1 MEIAIQQNKISIGEK
16 YKIYL
21 NKEKV
26 YFASSMPFRFLS
38 IINLFKEMESRP
50 RIVLK
55 KRWSWFETKY
65 DIFRNDHEKLEFRT
79 ISVWKNHHK
88 CRVGQDYY
96 EVFGHRGK
104 KYSVFKNNNQI
115 AFWDKNTVVW
125 FEGDNYV
132 ITANNDCDIELIISF
147 CLIIDNKSEN
157 GSSNGNTLTID
168 IGNIGFEARKFDVNW
183 KPK

>member
-1 MEIAIQQNKISIGEK
+1 MKIAIQQNKISIGEK

-65 DIFRNDHEKLEFRT
+65 DIFRNDHEKIEFRT
-79 ISVWKNHHK
+79 VSVWKNHH
-88 CRVGQDYY
+88 
-96 EVFGHRGK
+96 
-104 KYSVFKNNNQI
+104 
-115 AFWDKNTVVW
+115 
-125 FEGDNYV
+125 
-132 ITANNDCDIELIISF
+132 
-147 CLIIDNKSEN
+147 
-157 GSSNGNTLTID
+157 
-168 IGNIGFEARKFDVNW
+168 
-183 KPK
+183 